1 LASQRQILTG
11 CGTLAAVAPS
21 PDPASTAVAQ
31 PAALTLTAFLSFL
44 GPLMLSNVLQ
54 ALSGTINNVYLGQLI
69 GVHALAAVT
78 AFFPIQF
85 FFVAFVIGVGGGAAV
100 VIGQAVGAG
109 HTERVKAVLGT
120 ALTATIAVGL
130 LIAIGGVFLA
140 RDMVAAIGTP
150 PDILADTTAYARI
163 MFIALPCMFLFLMFT
178 SMLNGVGDSVTPA
191 VALTIATVIGL
202 VATPALILGWGGL
215 PPQGIISGAYATL
228 FSFLVTLILL
238 AAYLRWR
245 GHPLAPDAKLLRA
258 MRIDWR
264 ILGHVLHIGIPTG
277 VQLVIVSLTELAVI
291 SFVNRFGSDA
301 TAAYGAVNQVAS
313 YVQFPTAS
321 IAIASSIFAA
331 QALGGGHV
339 DRLGSVVR
347 IGVLLNL
354 VLTGAFVAFAYVF
367 SRSLLSFFITSPEV
381 VDLAQSLLQIT
392 LWSYIVLGIA
402 AVFISVMEASGTV
415 LVPTLISILAIVFVE
430 VPVAWWLSNRIGIN
444 GIWYAYPIAFVTML
458 VLQAGFFRFGWKHRE
473 PVRGAA

>member
-1 LASQRQILTG
+1 LNV
-11 CGTLAAVAPS
+11 AANGHDEPRFGG
-21 PDPASTAVAQ
+21 PAAA
-31 PAALTLTAFLSFL
+31 PAALEQPVVLTWISYLGFL

-54 ALSGTINNVYLGQLI
+54 ALSGTINNVYLGQMI

-85 FFVAFVIGVGGGAAV
+85 FLVAFVIGVGGGASI
-100 VIGQAVGAG
+100 VIGQASGAG
-109 HTERVKAVLGT
+109 ETDREKTVLGT
-120 ALTATIAVGL
+120 ALTATIAAGL
-130 LIAIGGVFLA
+130 LVATVGVFFA
-140 RDMVAAIGTP
+140 RDMLVGIGTP

-163 MFIALPCMFLFLMFT
+163 MFIALPGLFVFLILA

-215 PPQGIISGAYATL
+215 PPQGILSGAYAML

-238 AAYLRWR
+238 AAYLHRR

-258 MRIDWR
+258 MRIDWK
-264 ILGHVLHIGIPTG
+264 IFGQVLRIGIPTG
-277 VQLVIVSLTELAVI
+277 LQLVIVSLTELAVI

-321 IAIASSIFAA
+321 IAIAASIFAA
-331 QALGGGHV
+331 QAIGGGHN
-339 DRLGSVVR
+339 DRLASIVR
-347 IGVLLNL
+347 IGILLNL
-354 VLTGAFVAFAYVF
+354 VLTGAFVALAYLF
-367 SRSLLSFFITSPEV
+367 SRSLLSVFIVSPSV

-402 AVFISVMEASGTV
+402 AVIIAVMQASGTV

-458 VLQAGFFRFGWKHRE
+458 VLQAAYFRFGWKLRAF
-473 PVRGAA
+473 VRLA